1 LKSANLGY
9 LAFWKYFSVKKN
21 TVTRLDSL
29 FKHRSKMQPVLPNLY
44 ISSWYTISTA
54 DVLENDGI
62 THVLSVMTGSADSAR
77 LKPFKRMIIDV
88 EDDPDEPLIDYFEA
102 AIQWID
108 DAIAEGGKALV
119 HWYISLSKLAPK

>member
-1 LKSANLGY
+1 
-9 LAFWKYFSVKKN
+9 
-21 TVTRLDSL
+21 
-29 FKHRSKMQPVLPNLY
+29 MQPVLPNLY
-44 ISSWYTISTA
+44 ISSWYTISA
-54 DVLENDGI
+54 ANVLEDDGI
-62 THVLSVMTGSADSAR
+62 THILSVMTSSGNSAR

-119 HWYISLSKLAPK
+119 HWYPSLFK